1 MVNVKPVLELIM
13 SVDEELA
20 SLDIYRELINSSVEE
35 RQWNRKFGQLVKVRQ
50 KLLDLRD
57 SLVQYNMI

>member
-13 SVDEELA
+13 SVDDELA
-20 SLDIYRELINSSVEE
+20 SLDICRELIDGGVEE
-35 RQWNRKFGQLVKVRQ
+35 RQWNRKFGQLIKVRQ

>member
-13 SVDEELA
+13 SVNEELA
-20 SLDIYRELINSSVEE
+20 SLDIYQKLISSTREE
-35 RQWNRKFGQLVKVRQ
+35 RQWNRKFGQLIKVRQ

-57 SLVQYNMI
+57 SLVRYNMI